1 MRQAVAAGLGI
12 VAPHFGLTL
21 ADGPYDRSNPEEV
34 TAMSLETLASHP
46 AMKLTSM
53 GKLCQLLQVSP
64 ATLRQRMVAA
74 DVRFTFEINGVEF
87 VDAAFDTLLAFS
99 RGERN

>member
-1 MRQAVAAGLGI
+1 
-12 VAPHFGLTL
+12 
-21 ADGPYDRSNPEEV
+21 
-34 TAMSLETLASHP
+34 MSLETLASHP

-87 VDAAFDTLLAFS
+87 VDAAGLDTLLAFS